1 MASTPWDHCGL
12 WRGHHCPPPLLEK
25 RKNQHHLACST
36 DPLETMHT
44 QSHIFTLIH
53 GSMYV
58 YSHTDTLTHRHSD
71 THSYTF
77 TLTYTQ
83 THTLMHSYT
92 HITQTHTHTCL
103 HSHTLIHTYMH
114 THIHLHSC
122 TLRHAHSYT
131 FTLTY
136 TQTPA
141 YCVSWLEPNYTRIYN
156 TSIKRCISVLTNKN
170 LEYTWCTGGWTHS
183 LAACWTSIYNWTI
196 LQQNY
201 TVTYMYDS
209 QLRNWTVSSP
219 KITHF
224 LRIF

>member
-1 MASTPWDHCGL
+1 MRPLWPLKRTSLPSTSA
-12 WRGHHCPPPLLEK
+12 REEK
-25 RKNQHHLACST
+25 EPTPSSLFNRSFRNHAHTVTHIYTHTWQHVCILTHW
-36 DPLETMHT
+36 HT
-44 QSHIFTLIH
+44 HTPALRHTLIH
-53 GSMYV
+53 IYTHIHSDTHTHAQLH
-58 YSHTDTLTHRHSD
+58 SHNSD
-71 THSYTF
+71 THSYMFTF
-77 TLTYTQ
+77 TC
-83 THTLMHSYT
+83 
-92 HITQTHTHTCL
+92 TQTHTHTHL
-103 HSHTLIHTYMH
+103 HAHSHTL
-114 THIHLHSC
+114 
-122 TLRHAHSYT
+122 TLRHTHSYT